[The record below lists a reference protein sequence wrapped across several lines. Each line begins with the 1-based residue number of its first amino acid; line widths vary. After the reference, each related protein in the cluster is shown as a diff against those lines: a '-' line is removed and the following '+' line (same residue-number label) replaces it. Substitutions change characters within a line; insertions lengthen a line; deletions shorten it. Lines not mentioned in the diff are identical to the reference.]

1 MHIASCYIVLATPN
15 YQYNTY
21 ENEENGV
28 LKIFELLL
36 LVSMLILDL
45 LTIPKS
51 HYNLKEFYYY
61 SSIILLLLPTK
72 FLCAPSEQHKHARM
86 DPIREGPG
94 SQCRWQSSK

>member
-15 YQYNTY
+15 YLYNTY

-51 HYNLKEFYYY
+51 HYN
-61 SSIILLLLPTK
+61 
-72 FLCAPSEQHKHARM
+72 
-86 DPIREGPG
+86 
-94 SQCRWQSSK
+94 